1 MAVRSVIFWP
11 VVVLT
16 KRNDMVLD
24 KVFLGEALLVWN
36 NLLKKLIKN
45 SLFDDIIL
53 VELWYNN
60 DVKMEEDDNMIIKS
74 STALRNSYNELS
86 ALAKKTGQPIYIT
99 KNGEGDTVI
108 MNINDFERKEEELKL
123 RAKILHAEQQR
134 LSGDTMPFDEAMKE
148 VTSGLDQHA

>member
-1 MAVRSVIFWP
+1 M
-11 VVVLT
+11 
-16 KRNDMVLD
+16 K
-24 KVFLGEALLVWN
+24 
-36 NLLKKLIKN
+36 
-45 SLFDDIIL
+45 
-53 VELWYNN
+53 
-60 DVKMEEDDNMIIKS
+60 EDDNMIIKS

-123 RAKILHAEQQR
+123 RAKILHTEQQR

-148 VTSGLDQHA
+148 VTSGLD

>member
-1 MAVRSVIFWP
+1 MLKAGMSSDYCAENCGIMRKN
-11 VVVLT
+11 T
-16 KRNDMVLD
+16 RKR
-24 KVFLGEALLVWN
+24 W
-36 NLLKKLIKN
+36 
-45 SLFDDIIL
+45 
-53 VELWYNN
+53 
-60 DVKMEEDDNMIIKS
+60 
-74 STALRNSYNELS
+74 
-86 ALAKKTGQPIYIT
+86 

>member
-1 MAVRSVIFWP
+1 M
-11 VVVLT
+11 
-16 KRNDMVLD
+16 K
-24 KVFLGEALLVWN
+24 
-36 NLLKKLIKN
+36 
-45 SLFDDIIL
+45 
-53 VELWYNN
+53 
-60 DVKMEEDDNMIIKS
+60 EDDNMIIKS